1 MKHVYNLLTCWAVVC
16 DVWYLDPQ
24 VKGPDETPV
33 EFSNRV
39 KEMIAKKAGLI
50 NVPWNGYLK
59 YLQPNESFKEER
71 QKIYA
76 EELAKKLE
84 KRAENTGEI
93 SLPPS
98 PPESRRKKVLDSV
111 MDLTNQ
117 KTQSSQKNTV
127 KKKKN

>member
-39 KEMIAKKAGLI
+39 KEMIAKKAGLV

-71 QKIYA
+71 PKIYA

-98 PPESRRKKVLDSV
+98 PPESRRKKVLDTV

-117 KTQSSQKNTV
+117 KTQPSQKNSA
-127 KKKKN
+127 KKKKV